1 MYFVYFLS
9 TTPPNHPKLKNLEYS
24 IIDHFLII
32 LQVALLHS
40 SPILSPTQC
49 EENTMAGFK
58 ALKGEGH
65 WPTLLA
71 AFLYFDFSFMVWTM
85 LGPLSTEINE
95 ALVASGAMAMSAGE
109 KATLLSLPIL
119 SGALLRILLGF
130 GVDKFGAKKT
140 ALISQAIV
148 ISALFFTYFQAESI
162 TYNQLLVVALG
173 LGFAGASFAVA
184 LPQAGQWYP
193 PKLQGVVLGIAG
205 AGNIGVVIDFLF
217 APKIAEHY
225 GWDAVFLVGGV
236 LSSIIFVAYMF
247 MAKDA
252 PENVY
257 KANPKKLNDYGKL
270 LKDKDTWWFNLF
282 YAISFGGFVGFA
294 GYMKVYLMNTY
305 STEMADLGMAWL
317 AEENV
322 KVMAG
327 YFGALCIFAGAIL
340 RPIGGAVADKMGG
353 IKSLYIFFGMVA
365 TLAVINA
372 LIELP
377 FAAAILVLFLIMANL
392 GMAKGAV
399 FQLVPQRFGKDI
411 GIMTG
416 IIGAAGGL
424 GGTALIKTLGWSK
437 GAFDGYTAGFLIFA
451 GVVFLAIA
459 GISFVKTRW
468 RTTWGAAAGGRI

>member
-1 MYFVYFLS
+1 
-9 TTPPNHPKLKNLEYS
+9 
-24 IIDHFLII
+24 
-32 LQVALLHS
+32 
-40 SPILSPTQC
+40 
-49 EENTMAGFK
+49 MAGFK

-71 AFLYFDFSFMVWTM
+71 SFLYFDFSFMVWTM
-85 LGPLSTEINE
+85 LGPLVTEINE
-95 ALVASGAMAMSAGE
+95 ALIAGGAMSMTDGE

-119 SGALLRILLGF
+119 SGAILRIVLGF
-130 GVDKFGAKKT
+130 GVDKLGPKKT
-140 ALISQAIV
+140 ALISQGIV
-148 ISALFFTYFQAESI
+148 IAALFFTYFQADTI

-205 AGNIGVVIDFLF
+205 AGNIGVVVDFLF
-217 APKIAEHY
+217 APKIAEHF
-225 GWDAVFLVGGV
+225 GWSMVFLVGGL
-236 LSSIIFVAYMF
+236 LSTMIFMVYLF

-252 PENVY
+252 PSSVY
-257 KANPKKLNDYGKL
+257 KSNPKKVKDYIKL

-305 STEMADLGMAWL
+305 AVEMGELGMSWL

-327 YFGALCIFAGAIL
+327 YFGAITIFAGAVL
-340 RPIGGAVADKMGG
+340 RPVGGAIADKMGG
-353 IKSLYIFFGMVA
+353 VKSLYIFYGSVVIMV
-365 TLAVINA
+365 TITA
-372 LIELP
+372 LVPLP
-377 FAAAILVLFLIMANL
+377 FPLAIVVLFITMASL
-392 GMAKGAV
+392 GMANGAV

-411 GIMTG
+411 GVMTG
-416 IIGAAGGL
+416 IIGASGGL

-437 GAFDGYTAGFLIFA
+437 GAFDGYSVGFLIFA
-451 GVVFLAIA
+451 AVVLVAIA

-468 RTTWGAAAGGRI
+468 RTTWGAVAGGRI